1 MTTASHD
8 NPLKIADLLENGG
21 ILRLDGEGSADWRQ
35 VTEASLAE
43 YRAHHQAEKY
53 PQATLD
59 VMAMFE
65 GFIAK
70 WASIWGAETM
80 IDLGCGIGSA
90 RPPYVRGLAATLKYI
105 GLDPLDETP
114 SREYPFICGRLE
126 DLAAHTLDKKFDVAL
141 FVTSL
146 DHFED
151 ARNALA
157 LAGKITGGGH
167 AVIWCG
173 LHDSPLIAQNDLS
186 IRIADLCRTNRTLLT
201 RILAFTGLALFTWPR
216 VAWALARRERDLAAG
231 RPLDGFHFHYFT
243 EARLRALLNEAGTV
257 HELTHC
263 PGTNSVFAAVTLS
276 SETE

>member
-1 MTTASHD
+1 MTTTAPD
-8 NPLKIADLLENGG
+8 APLEIADLLANGG
-21 ILRLDGEGSADWRQ
+21 TLRLDEGGSADWRR

-43 YRAHHQAEKY
+43 YRAHHQAEQY
-53 PQATLD
+53 PQETLD
-59 VMAMFE
+59 VMALFE

-70 WASIWGAETM
+70 WASIWRAETM

-90 RPPYVRGLAATLKYI
+90 RPPYVRGLAATLKYA
-105 GLDPLDETP
+105 GLDPLDEAP
-114 SREYPFICGRLE
+114 KRDYPFICGRLE
-126 DLAAHTLDKKFDVAL
+126 NLASRPLDKKFDLAL

-157 LAGKITGGGH
+157 LAGKITGEGH

-173 LHDSPLIAQNDLS
+173 LHDSPLIARNDLS
-186 IRIADLCRTNRTLLT
+186 TRIADLCRINRTLLT
-201 RILAFTGLALFTWPR
+201 RILAFTALALFTWPR

-231 RPLDGFHFHYFT
+231 RPLDGLHFHYFT
-243 EARLRALLNEAGTV
+243 EARLRALLDAAGTV
-257 HELTHC
+257 HEFTHC

>member
-1 MTTASHD
+1 M
-8 NPLKIADLLENGG
+8 
-21 ILRLDGEGSADWRQ
+21 
-35 VTEASLAE
+35 
-43 YRAHHQAEKY
+43 
-53 PQATLD
+53 
-59 VMAMFE
+59 
-65 GFIAK
+65 
-70 WASIWGAETM
+70 
-80 IDLGCGIGSA
+80 LG
-90 RPPYVRGLAATLKYI
+90 
-105 GLDPLDETP
+105 TP
-114 SREYPFICGRLE
+114 WHWPERSP
-126 DLAAHTLDKKFDVAL
+126 A
-141 FVTSL
+141 
-146 DHFED
+146 
-151 ARNALA
+151 
-157 LAGKITGGGH
+157 
-167 AVIWCG
+167 CG